1 MDQKWIVP
9 LLLAALIA
17 WGIYRRLRRTFGRQP
32 VAPRRL
38 YARAVILAVLGA
50 LLLVFSARSPAT
62 ALAMVSG
69 LAAGLVLGHYGLR
82 HTLFES
88 TATGRYYTPHTYIGL
103 VVTALFFGR
112 LAFRFLRAL
121 PDAHAAMQGDQNP
134 LAAYQRSPLTLAVFG
149 VLVGYY
155 VYYNLGVVRRSRDT
169 PRADPPPRAT

>member
-62 ALAMVSG
+62 ALAM
-69 LAAGLVLGHYGLR
+69 A
-82 HTLFES
+82 
-88 TATGRYYTPHTYIGL
+88 
-103 VVTALFFGR
+103 
-112 LAFRFLRAL
+112 
-121 PDAHAAMQGDQNP
+121 
-134 LAAYQRSPLTLAVFG
+134 
-149 VLVGYY
+149 
-155 VYYNLGVVRRSRDT
+155 
-169 PRADPPPRAT
+169 